1 MRQRSPAIP
10 EPPIH
15 CRACG
20 YDVTGL
26 PHVAGVRTCPECG
39 RGVGRDGSNTPP
51 PRPPEVRCPGC
62 GYNVAGIPGIGNTMN
77 CPECGQEVD
86 LVYGATLETWPGDHE
101 VIKRTLW
108 FNPWGVAC
116 SASFIFIA
124 LALGR
129 GSTSGTMV
137 LLGVGI
143 GAVLSVG
150 EAVVQ
155 ARKAAWAC
163 WSRRERKEVFHR
175 MAMIGGGISLAIW
188 AVLAAATVVVLL
200 IL

>member
-1 MRQRSPAIP
+1 MRQHSTAIS
-10 EPPIH
+10 EPPIGR
-15 CRACG
+15 RACG
-20 YDVTGL
+20 YDVSDL
-26 PHVAGVRTCPECG
+26 PHVAGVRTCPEYG
-39 RGVGRDGSNTPP
+39 RGVAPDGSNTPP
-51 PRPPEVRCPGC
+51 PHPPEVRCPGC
-62 GYNVAGIPGIGNTMN
+62 GYNLAGIPGIRNTMH

-86 LVYGATLETWPGDHE
+86 LVYGATLEPWPGDHE
-101 VIKRTLW
+101 VIKQTLW
-108 FNPWGVAC
+108 FNPWGVVC

-124 LALGR
+124 LTFGGGR
-129 GSTSGTMV
+129 TSDTMV

-155 ARKAAWAC
+155 ARKIAWAC
-163 WSRRERKEVFHR
+163 CPRQERGEVFRR

-188 AVLAAATVVVLL
+188 AILTVATVAVLL